1 MLFLPPGTSTLVRIH
16 GAYVSGAEIERVVA
30 HLRTQQAPVYEGSIG
45 TTTPDDHLAPD
56 AVDDKYEAAV
66 ALVARVGHAS
76 ASLMQRHLRIGYNR
90 AARLLEAMERDGVVG
105 PAAGG
110 RPRDVYGVGIPAPS
124 ARP

>member
-1 MLFLPPGTSTLVRIH
+1 
-16 GAYVSGAEIERVVA
+16 VVA

-45 TTTPDDHLAPD
+45 TTTPDDHLTPD

-76 ASLMQRHLRIGYNR
+76 ASLMQRHLRIGYHR

-110 RPRDVYGVGIPAPS
+110 RPRDVYSGGIPAPS